1 MSIDITDIIKREI
14 EKEQTF
20 LSQLNQ
26 IDELDDLSKQE
37 IRFRFYDT
45 YRHLQRQLELELS

>member
-1 MSIDITDIIKREI
+1 MSIDITDIIKSEI
-14 EKEQTF
+14 EKEQAF

-37 IRFRFYDT
+37 IRFRSYDV

>member
-1 MSIDITDIIKREI
+1 MSIDITDIIKSEI

-37 IRFRFYDT
+37 IRFRSYDA

>member
-1 MSIDITDIIKREI
+1 MSIDITDIIKSEI

-20 LSQLNQ
+20 LSQLDQ

-37 IRFRFYDT
+37 IRFRSYDA

>member
-1 MSIDITDIIKREI
+1 MSIDIRDIIKSEI

-20 LSQLNQ
+20 LSQLDQ

-37 IRFRFYDT
+37 IRFRSYDA